1 MVFSQK
7 FMGFP
12 RKKAHGFSHVF
23 PQKDHGFLSFCN
35 QKIMGFLINGCSN
48 ECNESNG
55 SGGSP
60 SLQGSAGL

>member
-12 RKKAHGFSHVF
+12 KKKAHGFSHGF
-23 PQKDHGFLSFCN
+23 HQKDHGFLSFCT
-35 QKIMGFLINGCSN
+35 QKIMGFNQCS
-48 ECNESNG
+48 NESNG